1 MVVCKMRLR
10 VKNALLHKL
19 VFVQPPY
26 TLYSLVFLLT
36 VLSTTCPAFLS
47 IRRFTVVPAH
57 QQCIKEYQRLYPCCI
72 SYLTRM
78 TVAFLL
84 LVFSVVFLKTNS
96 SLMLLVPTWRVT
108 IVDLEK
114 NRKGL
119 CVTVIGL

>member
-1 MVVCKMRLR
+1 
-10 VKNALLHKL
+10 
-19 VFVQPPY
+19 
-26 TLYSLVFLLT
+26 
-36 VLSTTCPAFLS
+36 
-47 IRRFTVVPAH
+47 
-57 QQCIKEYQRLYPCCI
+57 
-72 SYLTRM
+72 M

-84 LVFSVVFLKTNS
+84 LVFSVVFLKTNN